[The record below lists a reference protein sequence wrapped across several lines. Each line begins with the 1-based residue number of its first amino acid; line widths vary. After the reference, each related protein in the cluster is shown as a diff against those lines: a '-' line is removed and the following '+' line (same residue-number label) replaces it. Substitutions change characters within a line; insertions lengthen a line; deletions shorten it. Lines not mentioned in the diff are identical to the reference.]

1 VVVRLRYPSPAR
13 SLSSADSSSDAG
25 TGPIRISIV
34 LGTKDGIVQ
43 PTFRRYVPAL
53 AALLSLASL
62 ALVFGAVLGAIP
74 GSLLPRSAALLEA
87 IPHLNAAISA
97 AAIAVIAVGLRAIR
111 RRNVP
116 GHRRAMLSGLG
127 LFAAFLVLYLY
138 RVAILGP
145 SHFEGPQW
153 VATYVYLPIL
163 GVHVLLAIVCVP
175 LLYYVVLL
183 ALTRPVA
190 AIPDTPH
197 PRVGRVTAVLWL
209 ASFALGLVVYAMLY
223 WLY

>member
-1 VVVRLRYPSPAR
+1 VQR
-13 SLSSADSSSDAG
+13 S
-25 TGPIRISIV
+25 IR
-34 LGTKDGIVQ
+34 Q
-43 PTFRRYVPAL
+43 HVPAL
-53 AALLSLASL
+53 AALLSLVSL

-74 GSLLPRSAALLEA
+74 GSMLPRSPALLGV

-97 AAIAVIAVGLRAIR
+97 TAIAVITVGLRAIR
-111 RRNVP
+111 SHDVAR
-116 GHRRAMLSGLG
+116 HRRAMLSGLG

-138 RVAILGP
+138 RVSILGP
-145 SHFEGPQW
+145 SHFEGSQW
-153 VATYVYLPIL
+153 VATFVYRPIL
-163 GVHVLLAIVCVP
+163 AVHILLAIVCVP

-209 ASFALGLVVYAMLY
+209 ASFALGLLVYAMLY